1 MIRQRISFI
10 LLFSRLVIDEN
21 MKSLDGIRNI
31 KGVADLGSLVLFMNN
46 RLAYLL
52 EAAIG
57 CHSENASGENNMN
70 GILI

>member
-46 RLAYLL
+46 RLAYLKRPL
-52 EAAIG
+52 DAIAKMQAARI
-57 CHSENASGENNMN
+57 
-70 GILI
+70 I